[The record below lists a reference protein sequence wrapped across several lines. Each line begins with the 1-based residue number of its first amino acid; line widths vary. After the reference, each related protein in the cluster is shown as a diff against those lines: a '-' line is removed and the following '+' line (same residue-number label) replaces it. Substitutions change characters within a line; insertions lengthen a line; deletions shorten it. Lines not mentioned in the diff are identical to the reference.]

1 MTAAHFPPLTTTS
14 AAHQAIDA
22 LNASARHQ
30 RVAWQEAHVHWRSWG
45 TGPALVLL
53 HGGHGSWLHWVRNVQ
68 ALVDAGHT
76 VHVPNMPGFGDSD
89 HPPRHSADMDP
100 HRDYTMLLDMLAQTW
115 RQAVAQVPAVD
126 LAGFSFGGLV
136 AADLA
141 ASAAGRG
148 LSLRRLALLGPG
160 GHGGQRRQTREMV
173 NWRQATT
180 PETLQAAFHN
190 NLASLM
196 LHHEASIDAL
206 ALQVQARSGTATR
219 FRSKPISRSAALGE
233 RLQQINLPTLL
244 LWGEHDVTADP
255 AIVGPRLQALQAADN
270 ALHIL
275 PDCGHWVQY
284 ESAPDTNRLLCDW
297 FR

>member
-1 MTAAHFPPLTTTS
+1 MNATPFVPLQTVQQ
-14 AAHQAIDA
+14 AQLAIDA
-22 LNASARHQ
+22 LSSSARHQ
-30 RVAWQEAHVHWRSWG
+30 RVAWQGAHVHWRSWG

-53 HGGHGSWLHWVRNVQ
+53 HGGHGSWLHWVRNLQ
-68 ALVDAGHT
+68 ALVHAGHT
-76 VHVPNMPGFGDSD
+76 VWAPDMPGFGESD
-89 HPPRHSADMDP
+89 NPPGTG
-100 HRDYTMLLDMLAQTW
+100 DYASLLDALTHTW
-115 RQAVAQVPAVD
+115 RDALGPDTAVN

-141 ASAAGRG
+141 ANAAKRG
-148 LSLRRLALLGPG
+148 LKLRRLALLGPG
-160 GHGGQRRQTREMV
+160 GHGGVRRQTLEMV
-173 NWRQATT
+173 NWRQANT
-180 PETLQAAFHN
+180 PETLEAAFHN

-196 LHHEASIDAL
+196 LRHETSIDAL

-219 FRSKPISRSAALGE
+219 FRSKSISRSAAIGE
-233 RLQQINLPTLL
+233 RLQQIDLPTLL

-255 AIVGPRLQALQAADN
+255 ALVGPRLQALHAADN

-284 ESAPDTNRLLCDW
+284 ESAPDTNRLLSDW